1 MHWHC
6 THMPFNDQ
14 RSGSRSKLEASAAR
28 RDVHGGGRVHCGVE
42 DGAELI
48 YLRCFQ
54 SLEALDFPHPGA
66 TVLYYDSEDNDCTAI
81 AWSEGAGGGS
91 DPSHRAK
98 HIDICCFFLHDLGG
112 LRKASLPSSRWRVST
127 TCPTFPPSP
136 PPTPPLRPPPHHSSP
151 RSESPVPPFLSP
163 SESSH
168 LSLFLS
174 LCSPLPLFF
183 PRRWSL
189 WINKG
194 RQGYVSRAPFG
205 QFKDLSDTSN
215 SSRA

>member
-127 TCPTFPPSP
+127 TCPTPPLGPHSP
-136 PPTPPLRPPPHHSSP
+136 PPPHIILPPGPSLLSLPSSLPLSP
-151 RSESPVPPFLSP
+151 RPVTLLPSP
-163 SESSH
+163 S
-168 LSLFLS
+168 LLPAAMVFMDQQRQARV
-174 LCSPLPLFF
+174 CFASPL
-183 PRRWSL
+183 WT
-189 WINKG
+189 I
-194 RQGYVSRAPFG
+194 
-205 QFKDLSDTSN
+205 
-215 SSRA
+215 